1 MSKNARIFFVGSI
14 LVTGITVLGVN
25 YYINEEKTVIQIS
38 YKDSFFVNS
47 FFQRKRANIYIDISR
62 REEKHRLNMDQYE
75 KQLQIEEKLRL
86 RDK

>member
-1 MSKNARIFFVGSI
+1 LKKYFSINENMSKNARIFFVGSI

-47 FFQRKRANIYIDISR
+47 FF
-62 REEKHRLNMDQYE
+62 
-75 KQLQIEEKLRL
+75 
-86 RDK
+86 

>member
-47 FFQRKRANIYIDISR
+47 FFL
-62 REEKHRLNMDQYE
+62 EKTSKYLH
-75 KQLQIEEKLRL
+75 
-86 RDK
+86 